1 MWKELKEAK
10 KQVGQK
16 AYSYINIKQEDIM
29 KKKFDT
35 LGVMIDMSRNAV
47 MSVDGLKRFL
57 PLLKKMG
64 YNCVMLYTEDT
75 YEVDGE
81 PYFGYMRGRYTKTEM
96 KEIDAFAESIGM
108 SVIPCIQTL
117 AHLNTIFHW
126 GKFPRD
132 CDDILLTDDERTYEL
147 IDHMFATLS
156 ECFKSRK
163 IHIGMDEA
171 HMLGRGKH
179 LDRHGYESVNSIM
192 KRHLSRVCEISHKYG
207 YEVMLWSDMF
217 FRPWNNG
224 KYVIPKCDMPRE
236 IIEALPGSVIPVY
249 WDYYRTNEQIYSD
262 MLENHKQ
269 LSDKTWF
276 AGGSWCWSGM
286 IPFNRYTLQT
296 MLPAL
301 EACKKHKIRNVIFTM
316 WGDNGAECSHFS
328 QLPSLYY
335 LSQYAKGV
343 TDEEKI
349 KSGFKRLIGIDF
361 DEFMNID
368 CPNDVVAYEGLPRN
382 PSKYM
387 LYSDYFNDFL
397 DYTVKEGAG
406 EKYIEYAKQLHATSK
421 KSRRYG
427 YVFDTAAK
435 LCDVMAIKYE
445 LGLKTRNAYEAGDK
459 LELER
464 LARNEYVKVAK
475 LIDIYGRA
483 FERQWFADNK
493 PHGFDVQDHRIG
505 ALLRRTDAC
514 RRRILDY
521 TSGRLDRIAEL
532 DEKLLP
538 YGHGKIEESINSDV
552 QATVN
557 VR

>member
-1 MWKELKEAK
+1 M
-10 KQVGQK
+10 V
-16 AYSYINIKQEDIM
+16 M
-29 KKKFDT
+29 KKFDT
-35 LGVMIDMSRNAV
+35 FGVMIDMSRNAV

-81 PYFGYMRGRYTKTEM
+81 PYFGYMRGRYTKAEM
-96 KEIDAFAESIGM
+96 KEIDAFAESLGIT
-108 SVIPCIQTL
+108 VIPCIQTL
-117 AHLNTIFHW
+117 AHLNAIFRW

-147 IDHMFATLS
+147 IDRMLATLS

-179 LDRHGYESVNSIM
+179 LDLHGYETLNNIM
-192 KRHLSRVCEISHKYG
+192 KRHLERVCEIADKYN
-207 YEVMLWSDMF
+207 YEVMLWSDMY
-217 FRPWNNG
+217 FRPWNDG
-224 KYVIPKCDMPRE
+224 KYAIPKCKMPKE
-236 IIEALPGSVIPVY
+236 IVESVPKSVIPVY
-249 WDYYRTNEQIYSD
+249 WDYYKTTEKAYSD
-262 MLENHKQ
+262 MIENHKQ
-269 LSDKTWF
+269 ISDKTWF
-276 AGGSWCWSGM
+276 AGGSWSWYGM
-286 IPFNRYTLQT
+286 IPFNRFTLES

-301 EACKKHKIRNVIFTM
+301 DACKKHKIRDVVMTM
-316 WGDNGAECSHFS
+316 WGDDGAECSHFS

-335 LSQYAKGV
+335 LAQYAKGV

-349 KSGFKRLIGIDF
+349 KAGFKRLVGIDY

-368 CPNDVVAYEGLPRN
+368 CPNDVVPYEGRPRN

-406 EKYIEYAKQLHATSK
+406 EKYVEYANQLHETAK
-421 KSRRYG
+421 KSRKYG

-445 LGLKTRNAYEAGDK
+445 LGLRTRKAYESGDRDT
-459 LELER
+459 LES
-464 LARNEYVKVAK
+464 LAKNEYVQVEK
-475 LIDIYGRA
+475 LIKIYGKA
-483 FERQWFADNK
+483 FRKQWFTDNK

-505 ALLRRTDAC
+505 ALLYRTEAC
-514 RRRILDY
+514 RQRILDY
-521 TSGRLDRIAEL
+521 VSGKIDRIDEL
-532 DEKLLP
+532 DEALLP
-538 YGHGKIEESINSDV
+538 FRNAGESSNVNKAPLYS
-552 QATVN
+552 TVN
-557 VR
+557 IIYMGNVPM